1 MSAGPIFDRPLTCK
15 SFFSGPLN
23 PGNERKLLNE
33 LAGGPFKSTAG
44 SWSWKSGRFCH
55 LLLFCILILF
65 CLVSTSTSMLM
76 SINQLQT
83 TNNGSGRG
91 PSGFFNFGPRSDGS
105 KFYARCAE
113 YNTLQPFLGT
123 LYQSTNTW
131 QLVVPFLL
139 RITSYNSIMER
150 ETESFWTWP
159 TNFWC

>member
-83 TNNGSGRG
+83 TNNGSKGA
-91 PSGFFNFGPRSDGS
+91 PLVLSTLSHVQTAAS
-105 KFYARCAE
+105 FYARCAVLS
-113 YNTLQPFLGT
+113 TLQPFLAHFINQ
-123 LYQSTNTW
+123 YMAASCAVSIANY
-131 QLVVPFLL
+131 VVRLN
-139 RITSYNSIMER
+139 YGA
-150 ETESFWTWP
+150 
-159 TNFWC
+159 